1 MTRGARLEGMEQQS
15 ADVATFRA
23 LARSSPRMWRS
34 VRLTLAERGVSA
46 PKGGGWSRTWIRR
59 PDAYRR
65 EFADGRVMAE
75 PYQSGS
81 SSSMGFSVATS
92 HDDRDASPEAE
103 RLKQEALGL
112 VADLARPD
120 SAREDAF
127 AVVARARQEA
137 ERRLTES
144 PRLLEGRLLADPPTQ
159 RVEDS
164 VPMIENY
171 RWVALLEPREL
182 ADGDAGPVEGVLDGV
197 DWDRLTPAEHEL
209 WWAREVRELAVA
221 AAEVGRGDLHRWDCA
236 PLEYR
241 EIRSV
246 DHRGRPAL
254 EAIVRTTSAYDP
266 RCSCCPLLAGR
277 HALTIE
283 RDSMGEEQARAIGW
297 PDPAEGGVEF
307 RVRLDIGTGI
317 CVEVEALDGTDIG
330 GGFTVTVEEIDV
342 DYPDSLF
349 SG

>member
-1 MTRGARLEGMEQQS
+1 MEQLQ

-23 LARSSPRMWRS
+23 LARSSPRLWRS
-34 VRLTLAERGVSA
+34 VRLTFAERGVGT
-46 PKGGGWSRTWIRR
+46 PKGDGWSRTWIRR

-65 EFADGRVMAE
+65 EFADGRVMAV
-75 PYQSGS
+75 PYASGS
-81 SSSMGFSVATS
+81 SSSMGFGVSTS
-92 HDDRDASPEAE
+92 DDDRAASPEVA
-103 RLKQEALGL
+103 RLRQEALAL

-120 SAREDAF
+120 SADEDAF

-137 ERRLTES
+137 ERRVEEA
-144 PRLLEGRLLADPPTQ
+144 PRLLDGRLLADPPTQ

-182 ADGDAGPVEGVLDGV
+182 ADGDAGPVEGLLDGV
-197 DWDRLTPAEHEL
+197 DWDRLTPAEHAL
-209 WWAREVRELAVA
+209 RWAREVRELAIA
-221 AAEVGRGDLHRWDCA
+221 AAEVGRGDLRRWEFA

-283 RDSMGEEQARAIGW
+283 RDSLGEERARELGW
-297 PDPAEGGVEF
+297 PDPAEGGGDF
-307 RVRLDIGTGI
+307 RVRLDVGTGI
-317 CVEVEALDGTDIG
+317 CVEVEALDGSDPG
-330 GGFTVTVEEIDV
+330 GGFTVTIEEVDA
-342 DYPDSLF
+342 DYPDTLF
-349 SG
+349 SR

>member
-1 MTRGARLEGMEQQS
+1 MELQS
-15 ADVATFRA
+15 ADVASFRA
-23 LARSSPRMWRS
+23 LARSSPRLWHS
-34 VRLTLAERGVSA
+34 VRLTSAVRGVSA

-65 EFADGRVMAE
+65 EFADGRVMAV
-75 PYQSGS
+75 PYASGS
-81 SSSMGFSVATS
+81 SSSMGFSVSTS
-92 HDDRDASPEAE
+92 DGDRAASPKVE
-103 RLKQEALGL
+103 RLRQEALHL
-112 VADLARPD
+112 VADLAQPG
-120 SAREDAF
+120 SAGEDAF

-137 ERRLTES
+137 ERRLKES
-144 PRLLEGRLLADPPTQ
+144 PRLLDGRLLADPPTQ
-159 RVEDS
+159 RVEDT

-197 DWDRLTPAEHEL
+197 DWDRLTPAEHEV

-221 AAEVGRGDLHRWDCA
+221 AAEVGRGDLRRWDCA
-236 PLEYR
+236 PLDYR

-254 EAIVRTTSAYDP
+254 EAIVRTTSAYAP

-283 RDSMGEEQARAIGW
+283 RDSMGEEQGRAIGW
-297 PDPAEGGVEF
+297 PDPTEGAVDF

-317 CVEVEALDGTDIG
+317 CVEVEALDGTDAG
-330 GGFTVTVEEIDV
+330 GGFTVTIEEVDV
-342 DYPDSLF
+342 DYPDRLF
-349 SG
+349 VCPS